1 MITFALALDLATGR
15 IDDVRYLEEALTRHA
30 DASQVVWIDLESP
43 AESELEALRAAFG
56 FHALTLEDCLHLH
69 QRPKIEHHD
78 GHSFIVLYAFEPTD
92 GPEGEWGA
100 REVMLFLGDRFV
112 ISIHPQPCQA
122 ITLAGERWQLLP
134 GLEREAAAYLAY
146 LIIDAAVDTYFP
158 RTEALTDR
166 LEDLENDIVAG
177 ATHAVLTE
185 VMRLKRQTLAV
196 RRLVT
201 PLRDIFLSLMRG
213 PGSHFGTATYAYFQ
227 DVLDHLLRITD
238 NLDIQRDV
246 LASAM
251 DLHMS
256 AMANRTN
263 ETMKKLTV
271 ASTILMT
278 CALIAGI
285 YGMNFRV
292 LPELTWQYGYQWA
305 LGLMAG
311 AAVVLLGLF
320 RWRGYV

>member
-1 MITFALALDLATGR
+1 MINFALALDLGTHR
-15 IDDVRYLEEALTRHA
+15 IDDVRYLEEALTRHKDPA
-30 DASQVVWIDLESP
+30 QVVWIDLEGP
-43 AESELEALRAAFG
+43 AEAELEALRAAFG
-56 FHALTLEDCLHLH
+56 FHALTLEDCLHHH
-69 QRPKIEHHD
+69 QRPKIEHYD
-78 GHSFIVLYAFEPTD
+78 GHSFMVLYAFEPED
-92 GPEGEWGA
+92 GPQGDWVA
-100 REVMLFLGDRFV
+100 RELMLFLGERFV
-112 ISIHPQPCQA
+112 VSIHPGPCPA
-122 ITLAGERWQLLP
+122 IPLAGERWRPLP
-134 GLEREAAAYLAY
+134 GLEQEAAAYLAY

-166 LEDLENDIVAG
+166 LEDLENAIVDG
-177 ATHAVLTE
+177 SSHGVLSAV
-185 VMRLKRQTLAV
+185 MQLKRQTLAV

-213 PGSHFGTATYAYFQ
+213 PGSHFGTATYAYYQ

-246 LASAM
+246 LASAV

-285 YGMNFRV
+285 YGMNFKV
-292 LPELTWQYGYQWA
+292 LPELSWQHGYYWA
-305 LGLMAG
+305 LGLMVG
-311 AAVVLLGLF
+311 ASAVLLGLF

>member
-1 MITFALALDLATGR
+1 LINFALALHVPTGR
-15 IDDVRYLEEALTRHA
+15 FDDVRYLDEALKKHK
-30 DASQVVWIDLESP
+30 DPDHVVWIDVEAP
-43 AESELEALRAAFG
+43 AEYELEALREAFG
-56 FHALTLEDCLHLH
+56 FHALTLEDCLHHH
-69 QRPKIEHHD
+69 QRPKIEHYA
-78 GHSFIVLYAFEPTD
+78 GHSFMVFYAFEPQD
-92 GPEGEWGA
+92 EAGKDWAA
-100 REVMLFLGDRFV
+100 REVMMFLGDRFV
-112 ISIHPQPCQA
+112 VSIHPEPCQA
-122 ITLAGERWQLLP
+122 VTLAGERWRPQP
-134 GLEREAAAYLAY
+134 GLEQEAAAYLGY
-146 LIIDAAVDTYFP
+146 LLIDAAVDTYFP

-166 LEDLENDIVAG
+166 LEELENAIVAG
-177 ATHAVLTE
+177 TSHAVLTE
-185 VMRLKRQTLAV
+185 IMRLKRQTLSV

-213 PGSHFGTATYAYFQ
+213 PGSQFGTATYAYFQ

-246 LASAM
+246 LASAV

-256 AMANRTN
+256 AISNRTN

-285 YGMNFRV
+285 YGMNFKV
-292 LPELTWQYGYQWA
+292 LPELSWQHGYYWA

-311 AAVVLLGLF
+311 SALVLLGLF

>member
-15 IDDVRYLEEALTRHA
+15 IDDVRYLEEALARHA
-30 DASQVVWIDLESP
+30 DASHVVWIDLDSP

-69 QRPKIEHHD
+69 QRPKIEHYD
-78 GHSFIVLYAFEPTD
+78 GHSFMVLYAFEPTD
-92 GPEGEWGA
+92 GPAGEWGA

-112 ISIHPQPCQA
+112 VSIHPQPCEA
-122 ITLAGERWQLLP
+122 ITLAGERWRLLP

-177 ATHAVLTE
+177 ATHAVLTD

-246 LASAM
+246 LASAV

-285 YGMNFRV
+285 YGMNFKV
-292 LPELTWQYGYQWA
+292 LPELAWQHGYYWA
-305 LGLMAG
+305 LGLMGSSAL
-311 AAVVLLGLF
+311 VLLGLF